1 MYFGL
6 GVLEY
11 ETKEL
16 LLHHIDAEGY
26 YTLEYLNQQI
36 DALELGHMESGD
48 RPSTIPIATLHGKD
62 HKLKQ
67 EGKFVYVNLHVVC
80 LLK

>member
-1 MYFGL
+1 MTL

-16 LLHHIDAEGY
+16 LLQHIVEESF

-36 DALELGHMESGD
+36 MGIELGYMEAKD
-48 RPSTIPIATLHGKD
+48 RPSIITRSTLQSRD

-67 EGKFVYVNLHVVC
+67 EGTMND
-80 LLK
+80 